1 MTEGD
6 SRRSGRSAAPARP
19 LVASALRA
27 RAREDVLALLR
38 HHRTGLFSL
47 AILVGVLSGLASVV
61 FRLGIDAW
69 THLLTGADD
78 YTMSLGP
85 STGVLAFAGRWFV
98 LLAPVLSGLLVG
110 PLMSWLGRTPTGHGV
125 GGVIW
130 SARRSDGAM
139 APVPATASMIASAL
153 TIGGGG
159 SVGPEGPIAE
169 VGASAATVFGRRL
182 GLPTRSVRM
191 LAAAGTAAGIAAAF
205 NTPLAGAFFA
215 MEVILL
221 DFTMDAFA
229 FVVLASVSSTV
240 LSHHLLGT
248 TLSVQL
254 PTLNLDGDAALGW
267 VAVLGL
273 LGGIVGV
280 AFSRLRFLATDA
292 AQSLRGALH
301 LPAWALPGVGGLII
315 GGILLADPEM
325 YGESNAVLNRALD
338 GRYTVLALLVLT
350 AAKMVATSVTLGLGF
365 TGGVFAPSLFIGG
378 TLGAFFGE
386 LVVPGHPNAAA
397 VFGVIG
403 MGAVF
408 SGSARAP
415 ITGVVLIIEMTGQ
428 YSLLMPLMLSTVLAT
443 FASRF
448 LTRTTIYTEELRRRG
463 EDVDDP
469 VRSTIV
475 GRTTARALM
484 SEPPAVLTAD
494 MTLRR
499 AAAVLRASGSAVLP
513 VVAVQDSAPRA
524 ADGTPSLG
532 RLLGCVSAVAV
543 AEAGLS
549 EVGPATVGELPLS
562 HEHVTVGD
570 GATAVLSVLVDSH
583 ADGLPVVAPPLDPWD
598 EASRTDGDAALAA
611 APGLDD
617 AGTAAPGASADVL
630 VGWVGQEEMV
640 RRLYRHQR
648 RALEAAQ
655 ARTSFGARVQQRWR
669 RRRTSAPDGSTARRP
684 HAVRLRRRR

>member
-1 MTEGD
+1 MTGGD
-6 SRRSGRSAAPARP
+6 SGRSSRSAAPARP
-19 LVASALRA
+19 WHAPALRA
-27 RAREDVLALLR
+27 RAHDDVLALLR

-47 AILVGVLSGLASVV
+47 AVVVGVLSGLASVV

-69 THLLTGADD
+69 TRVLTGAED
-78 YTMSLGP
+78 YTIDYGP

-110 PLMSWLGRTPTGHGV
+110 PLMTRLGRTPTGHGV

-205 NTPLAGAFFA
+205 NAPLAGAFFA
-215 MEVILL
+215 MEVVLL
-221 DFTMDAFA
+221 DFSMDAFT

-254 PTLNLDGDAALGW
+254 PSLNLAGDAALGW
-267 VAVLGL
+267 VAALGL

-292 AQSLRGALH
+292 AQAVRGLLH
-301 LPAWALPGVGGLII
+301 LPSWALPGVGGLVV
-315 GGILLADPEM
+315 GAMLLVVPET
-325 YGESNAVLNRALD
+325 YGESDAVLNRALD

-350 AAKMVATSVTLGLGF
+350 VAKIVATSVTLGLGF

-378 TLGAFFGE
+378 TLGALFGE
-386 LVVPGHPNAAA
+386 LAVPEHPDAAA

-403 MGAVF
+403 MCAVF

-415 ITGVVLIIEMTGQ
+415 ITGVILIIEMTGQ
-428 YSLLMPLMLSTVLAT
+428 YSLLMPLMLATVLAT

-484 SEPPAVLTAD
+484 GEPPAVLTAD

-499 AAAVLRASGSAVLP
+499 AASVLRASGSAVLP
-513 VVAVQDSAPRA
+513 VVAVEDPAPRA

-543 AEAGLS
+543 AEAGLA
-549 EVGPATVGELPLS
+549 EDGPTTVGGLPLT
-562 HEHVTVGD
+562 HEHVGVGD
-570 GATAVLSVLVDSH
+570 GATTVLGALVDSR
-583 ADGLPVVAPPLDPWD
+583 ADGLPVVAPPLDLWD
-598 EASRTDGDAALAA
+598 EASRSDGDAAVAS
-611 APGLDD
+611 APGLDESPS
-617 AGTAAPGASADVL
+617 GGPQAPPDVL

-655 ARTSFGARVQQRWR
+655 ARTSFGARAQARWR
-669 RRRTSAPDGSTARRP
+669 RRRATAPQRPAGPRPRTSRRRP
-684 HAVRLRRRR
+684 RR